1 MNKNDQKISSINN
14 ILTTR
19 YMIIMLVAALVVSF
33 FAYHFILNKTRIDL
47 IENAKNENNLVINL
61 SKGFVKA
68 YSDFESQYANGLLP
82 SRAIYRSHAL
92 ELANLNSLFEGALH
106 SEVVGFPGKSINK
119 GPTDDKMRRQMLLL
133 QTSSDQDMNLTSVIK
148 NDKSVVRTVAPFY
161 ATEQA
166 CVDCHN
172 SIQHLTEPEKW
183 QVGDLMGAQVVE
195 KSIKAQLIKS
205 QRETFMIS
213 LLIFC
218 SAITVSLFLII
229 VFQKM
234 LSVKESNKQKNA
246 DTIPGCIN
254 RS

>member
-1 MNKNDQKISSINN
+1 MNKYNQKISSINN
-14 ILTTR
+14 ALSTR
-19 YMIIMLVAALVVSF
+19 YVIIILVVALVISF
-33 FAYHFILNKTRIDL
+33 FSYTFILNKTRTDI
-47 IENAKNENNLVINL
+47 IASATNESNLVINL

-68 YSDFESQYANGLLP
+68 YSDFEDQYANGLLP

-92 ELANLNSLFEGALH
+92 ELANLSSLFEGSLH

-133 QTSSDQDMNLTSVIK
+133 QTSSHQNMNLTSIIK
-148 NDKSVVRTVAPFY
+148 NDRSVVRTVAPFY

-183 QVGDLMGAQVVE
+183 QIGDLMGAQIVE
-195 KSIKAQLIKS
+195 KNIKPQLTTSK
-205 QRETFMIS
+205 RETFMIS

-218 SAITVSLFLII
+218 AAITVSLFFILI
-229 VFQKM
+229 FQKM
-234 LSVKESNKQKNA
+234 LLIKKSNKQKNT
-246 DTIPGCIN
+246 DTMPGCIN

>member
-1 MNKNDQKISSINN
+1 MNKYDPKISSINN
-14 ILTTR
+14 TLTTR
-19 YMIIMLVAALVVSF
+19 YVVIILLAAFIVSF
-33 FAYHFILNKTRIDL
+33 FAYHFILNKTRTDI
-47 IENAKNENNLVINL
+47 ITSATNENNLVINL

-68 YSDFESQYANGLLP
+68 YSDFEDQYANGLLP

-92 ELANLNSLFEGALH
+92 ELANLNSLFEGSLH
-106 SEVVGFPGKSINK
+106 SEVVGFPGKSINN

-133 QTSSDQDMNLTSVIK
+133 QTSSHQNMNLTSVIK

-172 SIQHLTEPEKW
+172 NIQHLAEPEKW
-183 QVGDLMGAQVVE
+183 QVGDLMGAQIVE
-195 KSIKAQLIKS
+195 KNIKPQLTTSK
-205 QRETFMIS
+205 RETFMVT

-218 SAITVSLFLII
+218 AAITISFFLII
-229 VFQKM
+229 IFQKM
-234 LSVKESNKQKNA
+234 LLAKESSKQKNT
-246 DTIPGCIN
+246 DTMPGCIN

>member
-1 MNKNDQKISSINN
+1 MNKHDQKISSINN

-19 YMIIMLVAALVVSF
+19 YMIIMLVAALVISF

-92 ELANLNSLFEGALH
+92 ELANLNSLFEGSLH

-183 QVGDLMGAQVVE
+183 QVGDLMGVQIVE
-195 KSIKAQLIKS
+195 KSIKPQLIKS
-205 QRETFMIS
+205 KRETFMIS

-218 SAITVSLFLII
+218 SAITVSLFLIL

-246 DTIPGCIN
+246 NTIPGCIN